1 MFNQPIPTITKNLL
15 IINGLFFLAT
25 IVFGSR
31 GIDLG
36 NILGAFYPESVN
48 FKGWQ
53 IVTHMFMHAPFPNI
67 SHILFNMFAL
77 WMFGSTVENT
87 IGQKKFLILYFVAG
101 LGSFVLFN
109 FTNYLQVESLKEVV
123 TASGVNV
130 PELIKSLKV
139 STDGMY
145 NVPTSGDVEKT
156 KELMGYYVTP
166 MVGASGAIY
175 GLLVGFAVL
184 YPNAKLA
191 LLFFPV
197 PIAAKY
203 FIPVMIA
210 IEFYLAIQ
218 NYAWNPVAHFAHIG
232 GAIIGFLLVRAWKK
246 NLHTGY

>member
-87 IGQKKFLILYFVAG
+87 IGPKKFLILYFVAG

-123 TASGVNV
+123 AASGINV

-139 STDGMY
+139 SGDGMY

-156 KELMGYYVTP
+156 KELMGYYIRP

-197 PIAAKY
+197 PVAAKY

-210 IEFYLAIQ
+210 LEFYLAIQ
-218 NYAWNPVAHFAHIG
+218 NYAWNPIAHFAHIG
-232 GAIIGFLLVRAWKK
+232 GAIIGFLLMRHWKK

>member
-1 MFNQPIPTITKNLL
+1 MFNQPIPPITKNLL
-15 IINGLFFLAT
+15 IINGLFFLAKF
-25 IVFGSR
+25 IFAER
-31 GIDLG
+31 GIDLSS
-36 NILGAFYPESVN
+36 ILGAFYPESVN

-53 IVTHMFMHAPFPNI
+53 IATHMFMHGNFT
-67 SHILFNMFAL
+67 HILFNMFAL
-77 WMFGSTVENT
+77 WMFGSTVEQT

-109 FTNYLQVESLKEVV
+109 FTNYLQIESLKETVA
-123 TASGVNV
+123 ASGFNV
-130 PELIKSLKV
+130 QELLANYTQLDINLGHPRYYPRNATEQAAELI
-139 STDGMY
+139 DFY
-145 NVPTSGDVEKT
+145 R
-156 KELMGYYVTP
+156 TP

-197 PIAAKY
+197 PVAAKY

-210 IEFYLAIQ
+210 LEFFLAIQ

-232 GAIIGFLLVRAWKK
+232 GAIIGFILMRQWKK
-246 NLHTGY
+246 KLHRNW

>member
-15 IINGLFFLAT
+15 IINGLFFLAKF
-25 IVFGSR
+25 VLGEK
-31 GIDLG
+31 GIDLDS
-36 NILGAFYPESVN
+36 ILGAFYPESVN

-53 IVTHMFMHAPFPNI
+53 IVTHMFMHANFT
-67 SHILFNMFAL
+67 HILFNMFAL

-87 IGQKKFLILYFVAG
+87 IGPKKFLILYFVAG

-109 FTNYLQVESLKEVV
+109 FTNYLQVEQLKETVA
-123 TASGVNV
+123 ASGVNI
-130 PELIKSLKV
+130 PALINSLKF
-139 STDGMY
+139 SPDGLY
-145 NVPTSGDVEKT
+145 NVPSSGDIETT
-156 KELMGYYVTP
+156 KQLMGYYVTP

-197 PIAAKY
+197 PVAAKY
-203 FIPVMIA
+203 FIPVMIVL
-210 IEFYLAIQ
+210 EFYMAIQ
-218 NYAWNPVAHFAHIG
+218 NYAWNPIAHFAHIG
-232 GAIIGFLLVRAWKK
+232 GAIIGFLLMRHWKK

>member
-15 IINGLFFLAT
+15 IINGLFFLAKF
-25 IVFGSR
+25 VFESR
-31 GIDLG
+31 GIDLDA
-36 NILGAFYPESVN
+36 ILGAFYPESVN
-48 FKGWQ
+48 FRGWQ
-53 IVTHMFMHAPFPNI
+53 IVTHMFMHANFA
-67 SHILFNMFAL
+67 HILFNMFAL

-87 IGQKKFLILYFVAG
+87 IGPKKFLILYFVAG
-101 LGSFVLFN
+101 LGSFILFN

-123 TASGVNV
+123 AASGVNV
-130 PELIKSLKV
+130 PELIKSLKI
-139 STDGMY
+139 SPDGMY
-145 NVPTSGDVEKT
+145 NVPTNGNIETT

-197 PIAAKY
+197 PVAAKY

-210 IEFYLAIQ
+210 IEFYMGIQ

-232 GAIIGFLLVRAWKK
+232 GAIIGFLLVRHWKK

>member
-1 MFNQPIPTITKNLL
+1 MFNQPIPPITKNLL
-15 IINGLFFLAT
+15 IINGLFFLAK
-25 IVFGSR
+25 IIFESK
-31 GIDLG
+31 GIDLDS
-36 NILGAFYPESVN
+36 ILGAFYPESVN

-53 IVTHMFMHAPFPNI
+53 IVTHMFMHGNFT
-67 SHILFNMFAL
+67 HILFNMFAL
-77 WMFGSTVENT
+77 WMFGSTVEQT

-109 FTNYLQVESLKEVV
+109 FTNYLQIESLKETVA
-123 TASGVNV
+123 ASGVNV
-130 PELIKSLKV
+130 PELIKSLKI
-139 STDGMY
+139 TGDGSY
-145 NVPTSGDVEKT
+145 PVPFSAEVEAT
-156 KELMGYYVTP
+156 KELMRYYITP

-197 PIAAKY
+197 PVAAKY

-210 IEFYLAIQ
+210 LEFFLAIQ

-232 GAIIGFLLVRAWKK
+232 GAIIGFLLMRHWKQ
-246 NLHTGY
+246 NLHRNY

>member
-1 MFNQPIPTITKNLL
+1 MFNQPIPPITKNLL
-15 IINGLFFLAT
+15 IINGLFFLAK
-25 IVFGSR
+25 IIFESR
-31 GIDLG
+31 GIDLDI
-36 NILGAFYPESVN
+36 ILGAFYPESVN

-53 IVTHMFMHAPFPNI
+53 IVTHMFMHANFT
-67 SHILFNMFAL
+67 HILFNMFAL
-77 WMFGSTVENT
+77 WMFGSTVEQT

-109 FTNYLQVESLKEVV
+109 LTNYLQIEQLKEAAI
-123 TASGVNV
+123 TSGFNV
-130 PELIKSLKV
+130 QELLSKYTELSEKVGQPLYYPRNATENIAELIDS
-139 STDGMY
+139 Y
-145 NVPTSGDVEKT
+145 R
-156 KELMGYYVTP
+156 TP

-197 PIAAKY
+197 PVAAKY

-210 IEFYLAIQ
+210 LEFYLAVQ

-246 NLHTGY
+246 NLHRDW

>member
-15 IINGLFFLAT
+15 IINGLFFLAKF
-25 IVFGSR
+25 VFESR
-31 GIDLG
+31 GINLDSFL
-36 NILGAFYPESVN
+36 AAYYPESVN

-53 IVTHMFMHAPFPNI
+53 IVTHMFMHGNFA
-67 SHILFNMFAL
+67 HILFNMFAL

-87 IGQKKFLILYFVAG
+87 IGPKKFLILYFVAG

-123 TASGVNV
+123 AASGVNV
-130 PELIKSLKV
+130 PQLIQSLKLTSDGSYPV
-139 STDGMY
+139 PITTDIE
-145 NVPTSGDVEKT
+145 ST
-156 KELMGYYVTP
+156 KELMRYYITP

-197 PIAAKY
+197 PVAAKY

-210 IEFYLAIQ
+210 LEFFMAIQ
-218 NYAWNPVAHFAHIG
+218 NYAWNPIAHFAHIG
-232 GAIIGFLLVRAWKK
+232 GAIIGFLLMRHWKK
-246 NLHTGY
+246 NLHRNY

>member
-15 IINGLFFLAT
+15 IINGLFFLAK
-25 IVFGSR
+25 IVFESR
-31 GIDLG
+31 GISLDSFL
-36 NILGAFYPESVN
+36 AAYYPESVN

-53 IVTHMFMHAPFPNI
+53 IVTHMFMHANFA
-67 SHILFNMFAL
+67 HILFNMFAL

-87 IGQKKFLILYFVAG
+87 IGPKKFLILYFVAG

-109 FTNYLQVESLKEVV
+109 FTNYLQIESLKETVA
-123 TASGVNV
+123 ASGVNV
-130 PELIKSLKV
+130 PELIRSLKMSSDGSYPIPV
-139 STDGMY
+139 TTDIE
-145 NVPTSGDVEKT
+145 ST
-156 KELMGYYVTP
+156 KELMRYYITP

-197 PIAAKY
+197 PVAAKY

-210 IEFYLAIQ
+210 LEFFLAIQ

-232 GAIIGFLLVRAWKK
+232 GAIIGFLLMRHWKK
-246 NLHTGY
+246 NLHRNY

>member
-1 MFNQPIPTITKNLL
+1 MFRQPIPPITKNLL
-15 IINGLFFLAT
+15 IINGLFFLAKF
-25 IVFGSR
+25 IFAER
-31 GIDLG
+31 GMDLG
-36 NILGAFYPESVN
+36 SILGAFYPESVN

-53 IVTHMFMHAPFPNI
+53 IVTHMFMHGNFT
-67 SHILFNMFAL
+67 HILFNMFAL
-77 WMFGSTVENT
+77 WMFGSTVEQT

-101 LGSFVLFN
+101 LGSFILFN

-123 TASGVNV
+123 AASGVNV
-130 PELIKSLKV
+130 PELIKSLKI
-139 STDGMY
+139 SSDGMY

-156 KELMGYYVTP
+156 KELMSYYVTP

-197 PIAAKY
+197 PVAAKY
-203 FIPVMIA
+203 FIPVMIVL
-210 IEFYLAIQ
+210 EFYLAIQ
-218 NYAWNPVAHFAHIG
+218 NYAWNPIAHFAHIG
-232 GAIIGFLLVRAWKK
+232 GAIIGFLLVRHWKK